1 MSSITATAGTRSR
14 RRDSFRA
21 FLQAFR
27 LKFVPPSFMPVIL
40 CTAIAWS
47 RDRVFDPA
55 AFLLVIFGV
64 TVNHFG
70 LNMLDDIV
78 DYGNFVDCSGGP
90 ERNPYAGGSGV
101 LTEGLLTVRQL
112 LVAVVICF
120 IMTALIGIYLAFLKG
135 WPVLAFGFFGLF
147 CSIFYTVPPIR
158 FGYRGYGEL
167 GLLINFGPVIGLGSY
182 YVQTQTLDF
191 EPMLVPLIPGFLMW
205 SMIIINEIPDY
216 EDDRRGGKWNLVA
229 RFGRETGIVL
239 YIAGLVFAY
248 GILTALVISEMAP
261 SFILLGLLSL
271 PVAVYSVGV
280 LRKHY
285 ADRMKLVPANL
296 AIIRIYMLTGFG
308 LIAGYIL
315 DGVL

>member
-1 MSSITATAGTRSR
+1 
-14 RRDSFRA
+14 
-21 FLQAFR
+21 
-27 LKFVPPSFMPVIL
+27 MPVIL

-47 RDRVFDPA
+47 RNGLFDPV

-64 TVNHFG
+64 TVNHVG
-70 LNMLDDIV
+70 LNMLDDVV
-78 DYGNFVDCSGGP
+78 DYGNFVDCSTGP

-112 LVAVVICF
+112 LVAIVVCF
-120 IMTALIGIYLAFLKG
+120 IVTVLIGFYLAFLKG
-135 WPVLAFGFFGLF
+135 WPILAFGFFGLF
-147 CSIFYTVPPIR
+147 CSIFYTVPPVR

-182 YVQTQTLDF
+182 YVQTQTLAV
-191 EPMLVPLIPGFLMW
+191 EPMLVSLIPGLLMW

-239 YIAGLVFAY
+239 YVAGLVLAY
-248 GILTALVISEMAP
+248 GVLIALVVSKMAP
-261 SFILLGLLSL
+261 FSTLLGLLSL
-271 PVAVYSVGV
+271 PVAVYSIRV
-280 LRKHY
+280 LRRHY
-285 ADRMKLVPANL
+285 ADRMKLIPANL

-308 LIAGYIL
+308 LIAGYVF
-315 DGVL
+315 DGML